1 MPVTHSLL
9 SSLGSSLLQLPSLVK
24 QPCQNYFQ
32 ASIAEFLGGIFA
44 LLKNNKTV
52 FPNDAPAESGRRTG
66 FAPNNPLMTA
76 FAQH

>member
-1 MPVTHSLL
+1 LD
-9 SSLGSSLLQLPSLVK
+9 
-24 QPCQNYFQ
+24 
-32 ASIAEFLGGIFA
+32 GIFA